1 MAPSASSQASTLPSE
16 GKKRAVAALL
26 DSDGEEIEVLSVAL
40 NKVPRT
46 QKELTDPK
54 PSSSASGSISKPVHS
69 FFSKPGSSSSTGAG
83 AAGERI
89 KWLPSIGSEQSCLVG
104 EFKDALRSVAKT
116 SKASGS
122 KRQRIAAFDL
132 DGNLIETSSGR
143 AAYNFVDENDFR
155 IWGRTPKERTVVKNK
170 LHEEHQAGSLI
181 LVLTNQLNLDQ
192 KAARLKTW
200 KARLGLI
207 LRQLDVPAVVFAGTR
222 RDAYRKPGAG
232 WVEELR
238 AMWSAAGGTKEL
250 DIDPGMPAD
259 HDDQTRSFFVG
270 DAAGRTAVGKKA
282 RDFADTDRKLAHNL
296 GWRFLTPE
304 EYFAGEEKAAFE
316 WSGHRPATPPADGSS
331 SSSKA
336 ILQDLRR
343 RLLDSASTASKPSLV
358 ILVGPQASGKSFFA
372 KKLEAES
379 GGHWV
384 RVNQDALKTKEK
396 CLKVA
401 EEALKAGKSVIVDN
415 TNPAKATRALYTALG
430 KRYEVEKVVCVHFDL
445 TLEEAQHN
453 DAFRSK
459 RWLFPSQL
467 HASSKAREAL
477 PPPMP
482 SIAFNS
488 YYKVLEKPQVGASAV
503 GGALEEGF
511 DEVLRVGFEFEGDEE
526 EQKAWRMWYS

>member
-1 MAPSASSQASTLPSE
+1 M
-16 GKKRAVAALL
+16 G
-26 DSDGEEIEVLSVAL
+26 D
-40 NKVPRT
+40 
-46 QKELTDPK
+46 
-54 PSSSASGSISKPVHS
+54 
-69 FFSKPGSSSSTGAG
+69 
-83 AAGERI
+83 
-89 KWLPSIGSEQSCLVG
+89 
-104 EFKDALRSVAKT
+104 FKDALRSVTKT
-116 SKASGS
+116 SKASQS

-155 IWGRTPKERTVVKNK
+155 IWGRTPKERTAVKTK
-170 LHEEHQAGSLI
+170 LQEEHQAGSLI
-181 LVLTNQLNLDQ
+181 LILTNQLNLDQ
-192 KAARLKTW
+192 KAARLKIW

-250 DIDPGMPAD
+250 DINPGIPAD

-282 RDFADTDRKLAHNL
+282 KDFADTDRKLAHNL

-304 EYFAGEEKAAFE
+304 EYFAGEEQATFE
-316 WSGHRPATPPADGSS
+316 WSGHRPPTPPAESSS

-336 ILQDLRR
+336 RLQVLRS
-343 RLLDSASTASKPSLV
+343 RLLESTAAASKPSLV

-372 KKLEAES
+372 KRLEAES
-379 GGHWV
+379 AGQWV

-396 CLKVA
+396 CLKA
-401 EEALKAGKSVIVDN
+401 TEEALKAGKSVVVDN
-415 TNPAKATRALYTALG
+415 TNPAKATRALYTSLG
-430 KRYEVEKVVCVHFDL
+430 KRYDVQQTICVHFDL

-459 RWLFPSQL
+459 RWLFPPL
-467 HASSKAREAL
+467 SSSSSESKEKEAL
-477 PPPMP
+477 PASMP

-488 YYKVLEKPQVGASAV
+488 YYKALERPQVQVGA
-503 GGALEEGF
+503 GAEEGF
-511 DEVLRVGFEFEGDEE
+511 DEVVRVGFEFEGDEE
-526 EQKAWRMWYS
+526 ELKAWRMWYS